1 MKLIRVVVVVVRSTY
16 ESDEVAQAQRGGDD
30 RVQFVSA
37 RARAPL
43 GSELPLVRQEH
54 PHLEAQSG
62 ETSPSSHLLDFI
74 QIDLKKIVFTQSIY
88 SRCVLLNSFKMKRFQ
103 PSEQILVSPAIVEPV
118 TSDE

>member
-16 ESDEVAQAQRGGDD
+16 ASAEVAKAQRGGDD

-43 GSELPLVRQEH
+43 GSELPLVCQKH

-74 QIDLKKIVFTQSIY
+74 QIDLKKN
-88 SRCVLLNSFKMKRFQ
+88 CVYTVYLLQTRFVK
-103 PSEQILVSPAIVEPV
+103 LF
-118 TSDE
+118 